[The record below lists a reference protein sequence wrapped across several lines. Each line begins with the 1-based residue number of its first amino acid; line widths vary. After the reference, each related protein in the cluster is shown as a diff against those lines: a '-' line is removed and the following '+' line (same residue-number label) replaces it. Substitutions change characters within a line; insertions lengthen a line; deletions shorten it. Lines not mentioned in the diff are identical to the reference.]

1 MPEILQDPLKLLA
14 PALVI
19 LFLAGLIWQYIKHY
33 RRPAADLTKLLEDAT
48 SRVARLRTLP
58 PSTRRNAAEEV
69 FSNSVLSAYWNEF
82 RDTLHDQFSEVDGE
96 RIVTRSRSTVP
107 ASYYFSAQ
115 RVVDTP
121 LQTEYFRHLPGILT
135 GIGIIG
141 TFFGLMLGLA
151 GFDPSTPEKVQESV
165 NGLVSD
171 VLYAFVGS
179 LASIIC
185 AMLVTHSE
193 KYWIRVCYERLEQLT
208 EAVDHLFDAGVGE
221 EYLAELVKS
230 NQESAVQT
238 RMLKDSL
245 VTDLREMLQN
255 LVETQV
261 RESLQLAETLSGSYR
276 ESGTQMANQ
285 ISHSIESSFRA
296 PLDKI
301 AESVSAASGDQ
312 SKMVGTM
319 LQDVMVAFMAK
330 LEGTFG
336 QQFQGMSAMLE
347 QSVGAMQQMQSGF
360 AALVDDLRS
369 ASTAS
374 SEAIS
379 QQLSKTLQDMHS
391 SQDVMQASM
400 NQMVQT
406 LQSAVENM
414 GSQGVEAGSR
424 IAAKLEQMY
433 ADGEARQ
440 QRMADQMDAFV
451 HQIQDSVG
459 HGQSQTVTRIAATVD
474 LLEQQMQTM
483 VDGIGQ
489 SMARAQEDSLRNMS
503 AASDGIN
510 ARVDALFASMDK
522 GRLDMDQ
529 QAQAALRQFQEESKT
544 VLDALGSQ
552 LRSLVDLVERE
563 RHAMHQTIQ
572 TLGSQTE
579 RNLLGMQVGADK
591 MRVAAERFDAAGGNV
606 HTLMQSSEAN
616 IAALRSS
623 SSEMSV
629 STRELATVVADYR
642 ANRDVAAQNVQA
654 LRSIVETA
662 QQEATLR
669 EKAVGDLTRLS
680 EQIQKVNQETEEYLE
695 KVSSVLGDS
704 FHLFTQGVEQSLHK
718 TMGSLDSQLDKA
730 IQALTGGVENVNE
743 SIEDFSEI
751 LERATVRTA
760 KA

>member
-1 MPEILQDPLKLLA
+1 MPEFLHDPLKLLA
-14 PALVI
+14 PALVV
-19 LFLAGLIWQYIKHY
+19 LFLSTLIWQYVKSY
-33 RRPAADLTKLLEDAT
+33 RQPATALKKLLEDAT
-48 SRVARLRTLP
+48 ARVAHLRTLP
-58 PSTRRNAAEEV
+58 PSTRRNATQDIFRDSA
-69 FSNSVLSAYWNEF
+69 LSACWNEF
-82 RDTLHDQFSEVDGE
+82 RDTLHDQFSEADGE
-96 RIVTRSRSTVP
+96 RILTRSRSTVP
-107 ASYYFSAQ
+107 ASHYFSAQ

-141 TFFGLMLGLA
+141 TFFGLMLGLS
-151 GFDPSTPEKVQESV
+151 GFDPGTPEKVQESV

-171 VLYAFVGS
+171 VLYAFFGS
-179 LASIIC
+179 LVSIVC
-185 AMLVTHSE
+185 AMVVTHSE

-285 ISHSIESSFRA
+285 ISQSIESSFRA

-312 SKMVGTM
+312 SKMVGSM

-360 AALVDDLRS
+360 AALVGDLRN

-379 QQLSKTLQDMHS
+379 QQLSRTLQDMHS

-406 LQSAVENM
+406 LQDAIESM

-424 IAAKLEQMY
+424 ISAKFEQMY

-440 QRMADQMDAFV
+440 QKMADQMDAFV
-451 HQIQDSVG
+451 QQIQDSVG
-459 HGQSQTVTRIAATVD
+459 QGQSETVTRIATTVGV
-474 LLEQQMQTM
+474 LEQQMQTM

-489 SMARAQEDSLRNMS
+489 SIVRAQEDGLRSVS
-503 AASDGIN
+503 AASDGIT
-510 ARVDALFASMDK
+510 ARVDALFASMDN
-522 GRLDMDQ
+522 GRLEMDQ
-529 QAQAALRQFQEESKT
+529 QVQAALHNFQEESRK
-544 VLDALGSQ
+544 VLEALGGQ
-552 LRSLVDLVERE
+552 VRSLVDLVERE
-563 RHAMHQTIQ
+563 RHAMQQTIN
-572 TLGSQTE
+572 TLGGQTE

-591 MRVAAERFDAAGGNV
+591 MRVAAERFDTAGSSV
-606 HTLMQSSEAN
+606 HTLLQSSETS

-629 STRELATVVADYR
+629 STRELASVVADYR
-642 ANRDVAAQNVQA
+642 ANRDVATQNMQA
-654 LRSIVETA
+654 LQSVVETA
-662 QQEATLR
+662 QHEATLR
-669 EKAVGDLTRLS
+669 QKAVGDLTRLS

-751 LERATVRTA
+751 LERATSRTA
-760 KA
+760 GA